1 MLLHNQGLYG
11 VTMAKSMKTG
21 FELEC
26 EKKFDALVAWAVLNP
41 DKTHGLA
48 ASDFSELRENFCRIA
63 TTIKA
68 SSAEPEP
75 SEGGAQ
81 YVNVSPA
88 PWP

>member
-1 MLLHNQGLYG
+1 
-11 VTMAKSMKTG
+11 MAESMKTG

-26 EKKFDALVAWAVLNP
+26 EKKCDELIAWAINNSK
-41 DKTHGLA
+41 KTQGLA
-48 ASDFSELRENFCRIA
+48 ASDFSEIREKFCRIA
-63 TTIKA
+63 TSNKVA
-68 SSAEPEP
+68 SAEPEP